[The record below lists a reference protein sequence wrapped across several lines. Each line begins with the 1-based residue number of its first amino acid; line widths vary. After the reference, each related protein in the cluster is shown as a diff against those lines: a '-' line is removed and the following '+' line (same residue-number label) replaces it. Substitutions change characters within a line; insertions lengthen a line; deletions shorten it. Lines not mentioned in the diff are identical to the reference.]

1 MNPYVLLSI
10 SILVEV
16 LATSSLRASEGFTR
30 VVPSVVVVV
39 GYGTAFYLM
48 SQALKSLPLGFTYAV
63 WSGVGTALTAMIGW
77 FYFRDAFHWSALVGI
92 GLIIAGVVVLNVG
105 GAVRH

>member
-1 MNPYVLLSI
+1 VNPYVLLGI

-16 LATSSLRASEGFTR
+16 MATSSLRASEGFTR

-48 SQALKSLPLGFTYAV
+48 SQALKSLPLGFSYAV

-77 FYFRDAFHWSALVGI
+77 LYFRDAFHWSALAGI

>member
-10 SILVEV
+10 SILMEV
-16 LATSSLRASEGFTR
+16 VATSSLRASESFTR
-30 VVPSVVVVV
+30 LVPSVVVVV
-39 GYGTAFYLM
+39 GYGTAFYVM
-48 SQALKSLPLGFTYAV
+48 SHALRSLPLGFSYAV

-77 FYFRDAFHWSALVGI
+77 FYFRDAFHWSGLVGI

-105 GAVRH
+105 GTVRH